1 MKINLYVILKDF
13 WKNFDNNEIILQK
26 GTFFN

>member
-13 WKNFDNNEIILQK
+13 WKNSDNNEIILQK